1 MCRWC
6 LLPILLFTGGLL
18 HAQRGGLELLVL
30 DSVER
35 APVPGAEVR
44 WDQRERQR
52 IGRTDSEG
60 RILIPEDPG
69 RTSVITIA
77 LVGYAPRTVIH
88 TWTTAEG
95 RDQRT
100 VRLPS
105 VELDPVA
112 VTRPAPQLVYQRP
125 DLHAADLLINDEGL
139 WVLAYERPRMLRAEA
154 EQGREIL
161 RDVRLVLL
169 DTLFTER
176 ASVPVG
182 EDVFG
187 LRRDLRDAVVIEGS
201 ANAFGVG
208 RAGDELVLAPFG
220 LDDLRRKVLPWTDTI
235 PGWVLGSN
243 GDQVMP
249 AFDHIAYD
257 PPHDSTELVC
267 TVVDSFMLQLFRSEY
282 KYLKGPEKV
291 VAMNLAQEL
300 GVDEEI
306 VAGYMSGFQHN
317 IWFKP
322 LYAPLF
328 VVGDTLLVFDHGSGV
343 LRKFTKGFREQGR
356 VALPYLG
363 RADGRDW
370 SGRVLQDRATGALY
384 AVFARNGQQ
393 WLRPIDPVTGTL
405 GDRRRITYRYPERLQ
420 VHGGSAY
427 YIHRPVE
434 SLQKRSIY
442 RERL

>member
-52 IGRTDSEG
+52 IVRTDNEG

-77 LVGYAPRTVIH
+77 LVGYATRTISH

-95 RDQRT
+95 RVQRT

-105 VELDPVA
+105 VELAPVA

-187 LRRDLRDAVVIEGS
+187 LRRDLRSD
-201 ANAFGVG
+201 
-208 RAGDELVLAPFG
+208 
-220 LDDLRRKVLPWTDTI
+220 
-235 PGWVLGSN
+235 
-243 GDQVMP
+243 
-249 AFDHIAYD
+249 
-257 PPHDSTELVC
+257 
-267 TVVDSFMLQLFRSEY
+267 
-282 KYLKGPEKV
+282 
-291 VAMNLAQEL
+291 
-300 GVDEEI
+300 
-306 VAGYMSGFQHN
+306 
-317 IWFKP
+317 
-322 LYAPLF
+322 
-328 VVGDTLLVFDHGSGV
+328 
-343 LRKFTKGFREQGR
+343 
-356 VALPYLG
+356 
-363 RADGRDW
+363 
-370 SGRVLQDRATGALY
+370 
-384 AVFARNGQQ
+384 
-393 WLRPIDPVTGTL
+393 
-405 GDRRRITYRYPERLQ
+405 
-420 VHGGSAY
+420 
-427 YIHRPVE
+427 
-434 SLQKRSIY
+434 
-442 RERL
+442 